1 MANYINN
8 YPEPIVGSNEF
19 FHNMEV
25 YVESQHHRGR
35 PYIGEYLDET
45 NGAWLMGDRERS
57 RYYNHSTFNDLMITG
72 IIGFRPQADGS
83 IIVNPLV
90 PEGKWDYFCL
100 DNVMYHGKN
109 ISVVY
114 DKTGSHYRHGKGLIL
129 LVNGKKVAQRDT
141 LGKLE
146 YKL

>member
-8 YPEPIVGSNEF
+8 YPETIVGSNEF
-19 FHNMEV
+19 FHDMEV

-72 IIGFRPQADGS
+72 IVGLRPQADGS

-90 PEGKWDYFCL
+90 PEEKWDYFCL

>member
-1 MANYINN
+1 
-8 YPEPIVGSNEF
+8 
-19 FHNMEV
+19 
-25 YVESQHHRGR
+25 
-35 PYIGEYLDET
+35 
-45 NGAWLMGDRERS
+45 
-57 RYYNHSTFNDLMITG
+57 MITG
-72 IIGFRPQADGS
+72 IIGLRPQADGS

>member
-1 MANYINN
+1 
-8 YPEPIVGSNEF
+8 
-19 FHNMEV
+19 
-25 YVESQHHRGR
+25 
-35 PYIGEYLDET
+35 
-45 NGAWLMGDRERS
+45 MGDRERS

-72 IIGFRPQADGS
+72 IIGLRPQADGS

>member
-1 MANYINN
+1 
-8 YPEPIVGSNEF
+8 
-19 FHNMEV
+19 
-25 YVESQHHRGR
+25 
-35 PYIGEYLDET
+35 
-45 NGAWLMGDRERS
+45 
-57 RYYNHSTFNDLMITG
+57 
-72 IIGFRPQADGS
+72 
-83 IIVNPLV
+83 
-90 PEGKWDYFCL
+90 
-100 DNVMYHGKN
+100 MYHGKN